1 MINNSFVIM
10 SDDELMHWK
19 YIKREKV
26 GGKWVYTYADDM
38 KKANAATKKADYK
51 NAVNIKQTW
60 NKQAQAARVKNIA
73 NVEGSDKP
81 SATFRSLVEG
91 SREHDA
97 WMDAELSKHDYKTT
111 AAGRKEQ
118 RQANLKAAI
127 EKRVRD
133 AKELIRDALGGA
145 AKDAAKSA
153 DMKAKLAAYDYADEV
168 KENQEYLKKAGYVHD
183 NTKQLMSDVE
193 RHKRMDA
200 AKAKQEAERLVAAYE
215 KTPLAKLEKMKERIE
230 SAKKWK
236 EFSDAHTPKVTKRE
250 TKDTDKVLSSTTRV
264 STAGD
269 GVHEIYNRGK
279 LDQYLDERREKKNKR
294 K

>member
-10 SDDELMHWK
+10 SDDELMHFK
-19 YIKREKV
+19 YVKRERV
-26 GGKWVYTYADDM
+26 GDRWVYTYPDDM
-38 KKANAATKKADYK
+38 KKANTAAKKTAYQ
-51 NAVNIKQTW
+51 NAENAKQTW
-60 NKQAQAARVKNIA
+60 NKQAQAARVKAIS
-73 NVEGSDKP
+73 NVEGPDKP
-81 SATFRSLVEG
+81 SATHRSLVEG
-91 SREHDA
+91 VRERDMHVET
-97 WMDAELSKHDYKTT
+97 ELAKNAYKST

-118 RQANLKAAI
+118 RQANRKAAN

-133 AKELIRDALGGA
+133 AKEMIRDALGGA

-168 KENQEYLKKAGYVHD
+168 KENQEYLKRAGYVHD

-200 AKAKQEAERLVAAYE
+200 AKAKQEAERLIAAYE

-250 TKDTDKVLSSTTRV
+250 TKDTDKFLSSTTRV
-264 STAGD
+264 STASG
-269 GVHEIYNRGK
+269 GIHEVYNRGK